1 MKKLHVYN
9 FAVGRITASDLVHMF
24 NPFVKVQGVEVID
37 RNQAYVYVAN
47 KCAARAVQE
56 QHGRVICGEALQV
69 QLATDK
75 QHDPGKLPEV
85 PRVTSRRPD
94 LKDRNWR
101 FGVRTD
107 KATDFAKVLDLFRQ
121 YGTVVWSCCHVDG
134 IGGYVLLKTPYHWLR
149 VTQGTDFVLVGGYR
163 IRVTALLEATITE
176 VSLTKL
182 ANEKN
187 SKVLARDDAVHRKSQ
202 AGLKI
207 SSKKSLVS
215 LLLSNISPNVNASD
229 IIYLL
234 SLYVDLQGLSYR
246 DQYAYAYVPDR
257 SQAAIAI
264 RELNFRVIGGQPIQV
279 RIAYPFQVTA
289 SITKPTI
296 PRERPWLKPYCWRF
310 LVSNIHPEKPLKHVT
325 DLFRRFGRPIFSFRN
340 VTKPSS
346 GWILLETDQH
356 WTTITEKL
364 NKKEGAGVVVT
375 ICGDADF
382 NPFVVDDQV
391 VEEKRPAEVPTSLYV
406 SKASTLSL
414 DASDLAYLFGL
425 YAEVVGVYMNRDY
438 AFVTVKSQSQA
449 VQAVHELNGRF
460 VGGPTLPPLE
470 VSLSKDT
477 GTGSNLCFNLPP
489 ARKRPD
495 LSEPIWGFVVKNID
509 PEVPFE
515 QVRQHFLRFGTIC
528 SSVRH
533 ANRTYG
539 SVFLK
544 TSHHW
549 RTVAARLDGVKL
561 GGHRLSVFQSMRFGC
576 TDVDGVMAKGEKNNG
591 YEVLYQNMKYGLS
604 ATKELAEYFRER
616 SNLEEYN
623 SKLLTKLANKAGSG
637 GGGTFSPLW
646 IILKSTTERL
656 SELHAAKVQKL
667 SELVKNITKYAEE
680 LHKKHKTVK
689 EEESGTQDAV
699 QAMKDSTAAV
709 AKAKDVYNARLQEL
723 EKARK
728 DSSTKETEKAEAKLR
743 KQQDDYKALVEKHN
757 IIKQEFEKKMTI
769 TCKRF
774 QDLEEAHLKQMKEF
788 LTSYMEIVQNNFDLV
803 GQVHHDLKRQ
813 FLELTVDKLLEQF
826 VLNKYTGLEKPEFIE
841 LDLVNLSGGSLASA
855 SATSNNLLVNTSIS
869 PSAATSPGGGGGG
882 GGSVTD
888 SPALSTTSSSQPVPI
903 VKKESNLRSW
913 FTSSSSAAVPTNSP
927 VNLSTSSPTASGGM
941 GGRGGGNLLDALAG
955 SADRPLSP
963 VAASG
968 DSSASSSAQSTAKTI
983 SGFLRSRREK
993 AKSKKTKKKK
1003 DSAENSSAKDDK
1015 GSDGEDKEEATVK
1028 ATDAGSIGNLQT
1040 TSAVSTGNVAPT
1052 ATPEVDE
1059 DGYSIQPRDATW
1071 DSATITEKSN
1081 NFYSSSDSDS
1091 DDERGERKIH
1101 VEIKPLN
1108 NGVAPISASVD
1119 ELRATVENLS
1129 LSPIAPFSSQHSHH
1143 HSSASHHLTGTGV
1156 QAQSQHNLSSTGG
1169 GGGGGTAQPGTAGG
1183 LLNNNNNTHL
1193 TSPNASNA
1201 STPTTVHPYAPLQSP
1216 TLSMS
1221 TTSNNR
1227 YADLGDI
1234 FSEVGDISASA
1245 PASANLTK
1253 LTQRQIPTPTSAGGS
1268 SIAIPRPPSRRSEAA
1283 AAAAGRGRVSPASQ
1297 IARAD
1302 SVGSLEFRSPSVGI
1316 GSSRGPSPLTIGMS
1330 DTIPLAV
1337 AFHEIIHAYFR
1348 GSDETRCQ
1356 VKMSGDMMLSFP
1368 AGIVNVLANNPN
1380 PAKLGFRIKNLQ
1392 NLENVLPNKQ
1402 LITIDKLQSTALST
1416 TLEFNMPV
1424 LTSILRRQSEQNPT
1438 APYFNVDILKYQVKA
1453 KPGAASCP
1461 FQLVSYWKCEQR
1473 HTDIKIDYKYN
1484 SHAMAVASP
1493 LLNVSISV
1501 PVDGSVKNV
1510 QSKPHSAW
1518 QGESNRLVWNFTDIS
1533 QHSDN
1538 GGVDTLRA
1546 RLEVGTGPSNPA
1558 LISTQFNCEGTTLS
1572 GIEFELVGTGYR
1584 LSLVKR
1590 RFVSGKYICE
1600 GDGVRG
1606 IKTPTPPNVG
1616 VLSPSPYSNK
1626 SAGSGGSG

>member
-1 MKKLHVYN
+1 MTQATRILISPLPKPVTKQSLAKL
-9 FAVGRITASDLVHMF
+9 FAHYGDVLD
-24 NPFVKVQGVEVID
+24 VEVFGSSASVYMASREAAELAVHRLQARVVD
-37 RNQAYVYVAN
+37 GTSLNMTLNKGNVLLRRNPSKCVAKPHDTSNEEDNARYVFFVSN
-47 KCAARAVQE
+47 I
-56 QHGRVICGEALQV
+56 GSQV
-69 QLATDK
+69 PL
-75 QHDPGKLPEV
+75 EE
-85 PRVTSRRPD
+85 
-94 LKDRNWR
+94 
-101 FGVRTD
+101 
-107 KATDFAKVLDLFRQ
+107 VLDLFRV
-121 YGTVVWSCCHVDG
+121 YGTVLDG
-134 IGGYVLLKTPYHWLR
+134 KRKANTTAMVILETAHC
-149 VTQGTDFVLVGGYR
+149 GTDVRRKMSRCFVRGYR
-163 IRVTALLEATITE
+163 IM
-176 VSLTKL
+176 VSLW
-182 ANEKN
+182 
-187 SKVLARDDAVHRKSQ
+187 SGIVWQ
-202 AGLKI
+202 
-207 SSKKSLVS
+207 
-215 LLLSNISPNVNASD
+215 
-229 IIYLL
+229 
-234 SLYVDLQGLSYR
+234 
-246 DQYAYAYVPDR
+246 
-257 SQAAIAI
+257 
-264 RELNFRVIGGQPIQV
+264 
-279 RIAYPFQVTA
+279 
-289 SITKPTI
+289 
-296 PRERPWLKPYCWRF
+296 
-310 LVSNIHPEKPLKHVT
+310 PEK
-325 DLFRRFGRPIFSFRN
+325 
-340 VTKPSS
+340 
-346 GWILLETDQH
+346 
-356 WTTITEKL
+356 
-364 NKKEGAGVVVT
+364 
-375 ICGDADF
+375 
-382 NPFVVDDQV
+382 
-391 VEEKRPAEVPTSLYV
+391 
-406 SKASTLSL
+406 
-414 DASDLAYLFGL
+414 
-425 YAEVVGVYMNRDY
+425 
-438 AFVTVKSQSQA
+438 
-449 VQAVHELNGRF
+449 
-460 VGGPTLPPLE
+460 
-470 VSLSKDT
+470 
-477 GTGSNLCFNLPP
+477 
-489 ARKRPD
+489 
-495 LSEPIWGFVVKNID
+495 
-509 PEVPFE
+509 
-515 QVRQHFLRFGTIC
+515 
-528 SSVRH
+528 
-533 ANRTYG
+533 
-539 SVFLK
+539 
-544 TSHHW
+544 
-549 RTVAARLDGVKL
+549 DGNNE
-561 GGHRLSVFQSMRFGC
+561 C
-576 TDVDGVMAKGEKNNG
+576 EGEKNNG

-667 SELVKNITKYAEE
+667 TELVKNINKYAEE
-680 LHKKHKTVK
+680 LHKKHKSVK
-689 EEESGTQDAV
+689 EEESSTQDAV
-699 QAMKDSTAAV
+699 HAMKESTTAV
-709 AKAKDVYNARLQEL
+709 AKAKDVYNTRLQEL

-728 DSSTKETEKAEAKLR
+728 DNSAKEIEKSEAKLR

-774 QDLEEAHLKQMKEF
+774 QEIEEAHLKQMKEF

-803 GQVHHDLKRQ
+803 GQVHSDLKRQ

-841 LDLVNLSGGSLASA
+841 LDLVKLGSRSLGTTATA
-855 SATSNNLLVNTSIS
+855 ATSNNQLLINTSM
-869 PSAATSPGGGGGG
+869 PNATSGGSVTTVAE
-882 GGSVTD
+882 GSVTD
-888 SPALSTTSSSQPVPI
+888 SPALSTTSSTQPVPI
-903 VKKESNLRSW
+903 IKKESNLRSW

-927 VNLSTSSPTASGGM
+927 VNLSTSPPASGG
-941 GGRGGGNLLDALAG
+941 RGSLLDALGG
-955 SADRPLSP
+955 STDRPMSP
-963 VAASG
+963 AAAG
-968 DSSASSSAQSTAKTI
+968 DSSASSSAQSTAKTSKSFYGDFLNKTNHHHQQQQQPPQNKQQPQMKQEQESQQQQQQKSSRRTTSLLNLFMSNSQGSRESRDSTTSGGADSVSTSTAGGAGGGGGGSAI
-983 SGFLRSRREK
+983 SAPTSPNDVHNSNQHGGSNNSNGLASTFIGRNALLRGSKFSGFLRSRREK

-1003 DSAENSSAKDDK
+1003 DSTENCSAKDEK
-1015 GSDGEDKEEATVK
+1015 LSDAEDKDETTK
-1028 ATDAGSIGNLQT
+1028 ASDAASSNLQT

-1059 DGYSIQPRDATW
+1059 DGYSIQPRETTW
-1071 DSATITEKSN
+1071 DSTTLTEKSN

-1091 DDERGERKIH
+1091 EDERGERKIH

-1108 NGVAPISASVD
+1108 NGAAPISASVD

-1129 LSPIAPFSSQHSHH
+1129 LSPIGALSSQHHHHH
-1143 HSSASHHLTGTGV
+1143 HSSSASSAHHHHAGPGQHLSG
-1156 QAQSQHNLSSTGG
+1156 AQS
-1169 GGGGGTAQPGTAGG
+1169 AA
-1183 LLNNNNNTHL
+1183 LLNNNTHL

-1253 LTQRQIPTPTSAGGS
+1253 LTQRQIPTPTSTGGS

-1283 AAAAGRGRVSPASQ
+1283 VRGRISPASQ

-1348 GSDETRCQ
+1348 GADESRCQ

-1392 NLENVLPNKQ
+1392 NLDNLLPNKQ

-1484 SHAMAVASP
+1484 SHAMALASP
-1493 LLNVSISV
+1493 LLNVSLTV
-1501 PVDGSVKNV
+1501 PVDGGVKNV

-1538 GGVDTLRA
+1538 LGVDTLRA

-1558 LISTQFNCEGTTLS
+1558 IISAQFNCEGTTLS

-1600 GDGVRG
+1600 GDGIRSV
-1606 IKTPTPPNVG
+1606 KTPTPPNAG
-1616 VLSPSPYSNK
+1616 ILSPSPYSNK